1 MNYKSV
7 SRGPCLAVK
16 LGCRPSEGL
25 GLGPL
30 SSHTRSSTGC
40 LRPSSSVT
48 PSFVKILQDHLG
60 DCGLLLLPDGSW
72 QGPREA
78 PPLMRSH
85 SMRLPLRGLEEVLL
99 PGWMN

>member
-48 PSFVKILQDHLG
+48 PSFVKYSRITWAPVACFFYLTEVGKDHG
-60 DCGLLLLPDGSW
+60 
-72 QGPREA
+72 R
-78 PPLMRSH
+78 
-85 SMRLPLRGLEEVLL
+85 PLR
-99 PGWMN
+99 